1 MNIQFITLLVS
12 SSMLLSSCKNSE
24 HNGPGLIYN
33 LNLERDINNISSIP
47 LSYLGSQLEY
57 IPLETD
63 SACLIRRISDVSV
76 SDSFLFVSD
85 YNRLL
90 LFNRDGKFVRQ
101 IGSSGR
107 GPGEY
112 SRIRGFD
119 IDVVNEEVYILE
131 GRKVIVYN
139 FNGLFRRD
147 FVLGFPSNEFVI
159 NENNELVFLPINFAQ
174 ATDEQEYSLY
184 IMNKNGKDI
193 TKIHKMLKRING
205 GIAIQNSPLYM
216 YNDILHFMEFGVDTL
231 YSYENH
237 VKNPHAIFNAGSLKF
252 PPDPMLDEVMTL
264 NGKVWV
270 DNILETNKFLFV
282 KTYCSLAPLTSTYC
296 VFDKSTSI
304 ITILKDNGFINDIDG
319 GLKFWPEKIIDDSVM
334 ISFVEAFDLVKL
346 YKTKK
351 PAENITLSNQLEGV
365 IKSLTETS
373 NPVIIILRN

>member
-1 MNIQFITLLVS
+1 MRTGYFALLVTLL
-12 SSMLLSSCKNSE
+12 LLTFCNNSD
-24 HNGPGLIYN
+24 NNNPNLPYN
-33 LNLERDINNISSIP
+33 VNIERDINNVSSVS
-47 LSYLGSQLEY
+47 LSYLGTKIEY

-63 SACLIRRISDVSV
+63 SSCLIHRISDISV

-85 YNRLL
+85 NNRLL
-90 LFNRDGKFVRQ
+90 LFNRGGKFLRQ
-101 IGSSGR
+101 IGSTGR
-107 GPGEY
+107 GPEEY
-112 SRIRGFD
+112 LRIRDFD

-131 GRKVIVYN
+131 GRKVLVYN

-231 YSYENH
+231 YRYENH

-270 DNILETNKFLFV
+270 DNILETNKSLFI
-282 KTYCSLAPLTSTYC
+282 KFYCSLVPLTSTYC

-319 GLKFWPEKIIDDSVM
+319 GISFWPERIVDNDMM
-334 ISFVEAFDLVKL
+334 IGFAEAFDLIKL
-346 YKTKK
+346 FKDRK
-351 PAENITLSNQLEGV
+351 PIENMTQSSQLGDF
-365 IKSLTETS
+365 IKNLTETS
-373 NPVIIILRN
+373 NPVLMIVK